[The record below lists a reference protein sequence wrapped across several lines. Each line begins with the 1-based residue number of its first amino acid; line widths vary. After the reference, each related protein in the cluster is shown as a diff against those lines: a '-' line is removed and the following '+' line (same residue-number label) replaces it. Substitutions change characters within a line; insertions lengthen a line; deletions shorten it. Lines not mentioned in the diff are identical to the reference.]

1 MVIEHGELMCG
12 TLSKTTLGNRS
23 GSLMHIVAM
32 ECDRDV
38 VKSFYDSIQTVVNNF
53 LLLEGH
59 SIGIEDA
66 IADQVT
72 YRDIQDTIAQAKVNA
87 MDGFICACCRVV
99 SHNYELLTVQTYTC
113 RFMQLKHYSI

>member
-1 MVIEHGELMCG
+1 MLNNYKGCIVCVQVVIEHGELMCG
-12 TLSKTTLGNRS
+12 ILSKTTLGNKA

-32 ECDRDV
+32 ECQRDV
-38 VKSFYDSIQTVVNNF
+38 VKSFYDNIQTVVNNF

-72 YRDIQDTIAQAKVNA
+72 YRDIQDTIAQAKVY
-87 MDGFICACCRVV
+87 MYCR
-99 SHNYELLTVQTYTC
+99 
-113 RFMQLKHYSI
+113 

>member
-1 MVIEHGELMCG
+1 MICIQVVIEHGELMCG
-12 TLSKTTLGNRS
+12 ILSKTTLGNRS

-32 ECDRDV
+32 ECDRDI
-38 VKSFYDSIQTVVNNF
+38 VKSFYDNIQTVVNNF

-72 YRDIQDTIAQAKVNA
+72 YRDIQDTIAQAKVCNIIN
-87 MDGFICACCRVV
+87 FRCI
-99 SHNYELLTVQTYTC
+99 NQTNLWLIQFAIFC
-113 RFMQLKHYSI
+113 DEIP

>member
-1 MVIEHGELMCG
+1 MCVQVVIEHGELMCG
-12 TLSKTTLGNRS
+12 ILSKTTLGNKA

-32 ECDRDV
+32 ECQRDT
-38 VKSFYDSIQTVVNNF
+38 VKSFYDNIQTVVNNF

-72 YRDIQDTIAQAKVNA
+72 YRDIQDTIAQAKVCIVDNLA
-87 MDGFICACCRVV
+87 ALCC
-99 SHNYELLTVQTYTC
+99 EL
-113 RFMQLKHYSI
+113 FNFNWNIIAIIWK

>member
-1 MVIEHGELMCG
+1 MCIQVVIDHGELMCG
-12 TLSKTTLGNRS
+12 ILSKTTLGNKS

-38 VKSFYDSIQTVVNNF
+38 VKSFYDNIQTVVNNY

-72 YRDIQDTIAQAKVNA
+72 YRDIQDTIAQAKVYIIDDHA
-87 MDGFICACCRVV
+87 ALFCELVLIIMRFRSAC
-99 SHNYELLTVQTYTC
+99 N
-113 RFMQLKHYSI
+113 

>member
-1 MVIEHGELMCG
+1 MIQEFQVYYAILQVVIDHGELLCG
-12 TLSKTTLGNRS
+12 ILSKTTLGNRS
-23 GSLMHIVAM
+23 GSLMHIVAI

-38 VKSFYDSIQTVVNNF
+38 VKSFYDNIQTVVNNF

-72 YRDIQDTIAQAKVNA
+72 YRDIQDTIAQAKVA
-87 MDGFICACCRVV
+87 MFRVFQKANIKNGFI
-99 SHNYELLTVQTYTC
+99 SWTNTQ
-113 RFMQLKHYSI
+113 